1 MFMLR
6 TILCVAVALFVCV
19 EVAAAKGSKT
29 KSTGPVVGTIKST
42 DAATGTLT
50 VTVTGK
56 KGSKDHVFTV
66 SDTTPISIDSGTT
79 PNSLKG
85 KDGLKDPAVKEGA
98 SIQVTSDASG
108 AVVVVSVGGNYST
121 PHRKKKG

>member
-1 MFMLR
+1 MLR

-19 EVAAAKGSKT
+19 DVAAAKGKN
-29 KSTGPVVGTIKST
+29 KAKKTGPVVGTVKSA

-56 KGSKDHVFTV
+56 KGTTDHVFTV
-66 SDTTPISIDSGTT
+66 SDTTTISIESGAT
-79 PNSLKG
+79 PTSLKG

-98 SIQVTSDASG
+98 SVQVTTDASG
-108 AVVVVSVGGNYST
+108 AVAVVAVGGNYIT
-121 PHRKKKG
+121 AHHKKKK